1 MRYSDDKHNGYRV
14 HILRNDELCLHN
26 ELNSLYEV
34 DSIHRVAHFLPPVG
48 KLCAHRDTNSRFK
61 RCSHTIQV

>member
-1 MRYSDDKHNGYRV
+1 MRCSDNKHNGYRV

-26 ELNSLYEV
+26 ELNSLYVV

-61 RCSHTIQV
+61 RCSHTIQA